1 MLARSLASVNV
12 AEIQEM
18 NADAETE
25 NNNVWPET
33 KNDDKMPPL
42 VLKLKDENI
51 ATGGSPPTQ
60 KSSDMSINRF
70 RSAGLPQ
77 IQDAGSASR
86 DETYDEPDEESKS
99 KKYPSLVINAALRW
113 YERDLKRG
121 GIMLFD
127 WIRGQFQVFE
137 AMQTFRHQRTFLAL
151 HHKNVKRLFSGML
164 YMLQVMKIAGIAHN
178 NISLETIMLLS
189 APSRGRTEKGD
200 LFSFID
206 SPPWYLLLTSFGC
219 ASLAENCNK
228 RTPSPNEEQFH
239 SLIKDNWHV
248 QITDDRTFRR
258 VTTALRSFCG
268 NHTNYSR
275 YDAPEKEPVAPNGDL
290 WTLGVLLWEC
300 LTNTFLWQRPNSK
313 LYRFMVKD
321 IGGFRTWFKSHVK
334 NPGNAYLPYFVPN
347 EAIDLL
353 DKIFRSENKRISCN
367 EALRHKFFSGV
378 QGNPAKTS
386 VDLVALGLKIRVL
399 AG

>member
-12 AEIQEM
+12 AEIREM
-18 NADAETE
+18 NAEAKTETD
-25 NNNVWPET
+25 NVLPET
-33 KNDDKMPPL
+33 KDDDKMPPI
-42 VLKLKDENI
+42 VLKVKDENI
-51 ATGGSPPTQ
+51 VTGGSPSAQ
-60 KSSDMSINRF
+60 KRSDMSINRF
-70 RSAGLPQ
+70 LSTGLPQ
-77 IQDAGSASR
+77 IESAGSFSR
-86 DETYDEPDEESKS
+86 DETYDEPDEETKS

-151 HHKNVKRLFSGML
+151 HHKNVKRLFIGML
-164 YMLQVMKIAGIAHN
+164 YMLQVMKDAGIAHN
-178 NISLETIMLLS
+178 NISLETIILQS
-189 APSRGRTEKGD
+189 APTRGRTERGD

-228 RTPSPNEEQFH
+228 RTPFPNQDQFH
-239 SLIKDNWHV
+239 SLIKDNWPV
-248 QITDDRTFRR
+248 QMTDDRTFRI

-275 YDAPEKEPVAPNGDL
+275 YAAPEKEPVAPNGDL

-300 LTNTFLWQRPNSK
+300 LTNTFLWNRPKSS
-313 LYRFMVKD
+313 LYRRMVKE
-321 IGGFRTWFKSHVK
+321 GGFRTWFKSHVK
-334 NPGNAYLPYFVPN
+334 NPGNAYLPYFVPT

-353 DKIFRSENKRISCN
+353 DKIFRSEKKRISCQ

-378 QGNPAKTS
+378 KGNSARTS
-386 VDLVALGLKIRVL
+386 VDIVALGLEIKVL
-399 AG
+399 AS